1 MTISKVLTLA
11 LLPILAVAA
20 MAGAQAQ
27 GLNPEWFGM
36 GADPQA
42 GGQWKECIEQAMD
55 AAEVTAA
62 QRAQI
67 ESIREQL
74 RNDVQ
79 AVWNDP
85 SLSAE
90 QKQVKIRNLKAEA
103 FLAIQNTLTP
113 QQREAIRTWVA
124 QNCVRPRPRP
134 MPGLYPR
141 IQCFQEA
148 LNSAGLSA
156 DQRSRAEAIQQKLK
170 SDIEAVLKDAN
181 LTAEQKREKVA
192 QLTRDAH
199 QAVLALL
206 TPQQREAV
214 QKYVAEN
221 CGADRPGPPPGD
233 RPGRPL
239 PPGMGP
245 GPRLECLTQALD
257 AIGASADQ
265 KAKINAIQEKLR
277 ADLEALRADSS
288 LTPDQRRER
297 ARQLTGEA
305 TRAMQG
311 VLTVDQWSAARQW
324 MRENCRPERPA
335 PPAGGERPAGAGRG
349 NRAGGPPPR

>member
-1 MTISKVLTLA
+1 MKIRTVLALA
-11 LLPILAVAA
+11 LLPILAIAA
-20 MAGAQAQ
+20 IAGAQAQ

-55 AAEVTAA
+55 AAGVAAA

-74 RNDVQ
+74 RNDVR

-90 QKQVKIRNLKAEA
+90 QKQIKIRNLRAEA

-113 QQREAIRTWVA
+113 QQREAIRTWMA
-124 QNCVRPRPRP
+124 QNCARPRPRP
-134 MPGLYPR
+134 MPGPDPR

-148 LNSAGLSA
+148 LKSAGLSA
-156 DQRSRAEAIQQKLK
+156 DQKSKAEAIQQKLK

-181 LTAEQKREKVA
+181 LTPEQKRDKVA

-199 QAVLALL
+199 QAILGVLN
-206 TPQQREAV
+206 PQQREAV
-214 QKYVAEN
+214 QKYIAEN

-245 GPRLECLTQALD
+245 GPRPECLTQALD

-277 ADLEALRADSS
+277 ADLEAVRNDPN
-288 LTPDQRRER
+288 LTPEERRQKVQELTR
-297 ARQLTGEA
+297 AANQ
-305 TRAMQG
+305 AMQG
-311 VLTVDQWSAARQW
+311 VLTADQWAAAREW

>member
-1 MTISKVLTLA
+1 MKIRTVLALA

-20 MAGAQAQ
+20 VAVAQAQ

-55 AAEVTAA
+55 AAGVTAD
-62 QRAQI
+62 QQAQI
-67 ESIREQL
+67 QSIREQL
-74 RNDVQ
+74 HNDVRSVRNDP
-79 AVWNDP
+79 A
-85 SLSAE
+85 LSPE
-90 QKQVKIRNLKAEA
+90 QRQIKIRNLRAEA
-103 FLAIQNTLTP
+103 FLAIQNTLTQ
-113 QQREAIRTWVA
+113 QQRETIRAWMA
-124 QNCVRPRPRP
+124 QNCARPRPRP
-134 MPGLYPR
+134 MPGPDPR

-148 LNSAGLSA
+148 LKSAGLSA

-170 SDIEAVLKDAN
+170 SDIGAVLNDSN
-181 LTAEQKREKVA
+181 LTPEQKRQRVT

-199 QAVLALL
+199 QAILALL
-206 TPQQREAV
+206 TPQQRTAV
-214 QKYVAEN
+214 QKYMAEN
-221 CGADRPGPPPGD
+221 CGGDRPGPPPGD

-245 GPRLECLTQALD
+245 GPRPECLMQALD

-265 KAKINAIQEKLR
+265 KAKIAAIQEKLR
-277 ADLEALRADSS
+277 ADLQAVRNDST
-288 LTPDQRRER
+288 LTPEERRQKVQELTR
-297 ARQLTGEA
+297 AA
-305 TRAMQG
+305 TQAMQG
-311 VLTVDQWSAARQW
+311 VLTADQWAAAREW

-335 PPAGGERPAGAGRG
+335 PPPAGERPAGAGRG